1 VARDKFLS
9 TAATRHPTVGS
20 CLWFG
25 RDALAES
32 DEFRDRKAADVDVAD
47 GAVSAPWTE
56 SADRRTACAPWTAL
70 PAIIYGTP
78 MQPVADAAPSRWSP
92 TAVACARVH
101 GLSTGRLSFE
111 EGHARIPMSSLSGTA
126 SNDLETDSV
135 IVRRHGRRQ
144 GRGRRADSSAMAR
157 RGQREQDQPP
167 SGDGKAVCVTEPLSS
182 DSSSTECG

>member
-1 VARDKFLS
+1 
-9 TAATRHPTVGS
+9 
-20 CLWFG
+20 LWFG

-135 IVRRHGRRQ
+135 IVRRHGRSQ
-144 GRGRRADSSAMAR
+144 GRGAVVRIPVRWPGPASVHR
-157 RGQREQDQPP
+157 INRPL
-167 SGDGKAVCVTEPLSS
+167 GDGKAGRVTRPLILRLI
-182 DSSSTECG
+182 EYGVWLVRWEKR